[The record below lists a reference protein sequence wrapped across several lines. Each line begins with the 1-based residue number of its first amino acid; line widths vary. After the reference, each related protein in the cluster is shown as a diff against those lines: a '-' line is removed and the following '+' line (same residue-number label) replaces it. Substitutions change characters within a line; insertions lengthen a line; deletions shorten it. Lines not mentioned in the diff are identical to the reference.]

1 MSVERGPSSYPLWC
15 PTWDTHLPIR
25 FWELPSARTH
35 GRGSWAVLQCLFK
48 AGLCLARFPPRGAAF
63 LRLPE
68 LFPSLL
74 FGEQQGKNSFS
85 SGAATGLLDSA
96 VRLLC
101 SALLFCV
108 KPGLISKQG
117 LHKLLQDLRQALP
130 PP

>member
-15 PTWDTHLPIR
+15 PKWDTHLPIR

-48 AGLCLARFPPRGAAF
+48 ARLCLAWFPPRGAAF

-74 FGEQQGKNSFS
+74 FVQCH
-85 SGAATGLLDSA
+85 SA